1 MVKIFIRIK
10 DFLRSIRPGIKNLI
24 QWFPTVWNDRDWDH
38 DFILQTLKFKI
49 QKTADYI
56 QSKKRFVGWENEVR
70 YMRISI
76 ELISRIQEDY
86 YQAEY
91 FPYRDTELVKEGDW
105 YKIETTRDDS
115 KIYLAKYP
123 LDLKRAMKHPETQ
136 VFFKEESSYYMGVS
150 RYRHIKSRKLLF
162 KILEERIERWWD

>member
-1 MVKIFIRIK
+1 MKFFRQFK
-10 DFLRSIRPGIKNLI
+10 DFLGSIRPGIKNLI
-24 QWFPTVWNDRDWDH
+24 HWFPIIWKNRDWDH
-38 DFILQTLKFKI
+38 DFILETLKFKI

-56 QSKKRFVGWENEVR
+56 ESKKRFVGWENEVR
-70 YMRISI
+70 YMRISV

-91 FPYRDTELVKEGDW
+91 FPYLDLELVRDGDA
-105 YKIETTRDDS
+105 YKIEITRDSS

-123 LDLKRAMKHPETQ
+123 LDLKRAMKHPDTQ
-136 VFFKEESSYYMGVS
+136 DFFKKESSYLGVS